1 VLCCAVLLSWAG
13 INEGFRERMTDE
25 PDFLDIAEAARFL
38 SVSETSLRRWTNA
51 GALPCLR
58 VGKRRERR
66 FRRADLLAF
75 AEQQP
80 ARLAHN
86 DAQPAPASTA
96 RPLDDAI
103 TLTRG
108 GHLCALYDSELGRA
122 TLAVRFILEGL
133 QEGSMVY
140 VVASPSAIKQLL
152 VYLEERRPSLQQE
165 LTVGKLVFGD
175 YEKTP
180 RAQIKDFEVQLNKA
194 AAVGTQSFR
203 VFGDVWQMRKK
214 GSAQGFADYEAA
226 YDQFIVRRYPVVTV
240 CAYDVRRF
248 SGVEVLE
255 ALKVHRDTFRYPLE
269 RALA

>member
-1 VLCCAVLLSWAG
+1 
-13 INEGFRERMTDE
+13 MTDE
-25 PDFLDIAEAARFL
+25 TDLLDIAEAARFL
-38 SVSETSLRRWTNA
+38 NVSETSLRRWTNS
-51 GALPCLR
+51 GALQCLR
-58 VGKRRERR
+58 VGRRRERR

-75 AEQQP
+75 TEQQP
-80 ARLAHN
+80 SRWAYADR
-86 DAQPAPASTA
+86 QPAPVSTA
-96 RPLDDAI
+96 RPPDDSI
-103 TLTRG
+103 TATRG

-140 VVASPSAIKQLL
+140 VVASVRATNHLL
-152 VYLEERRPSLQQE
+152 RYLEKKRPSLQQDV
-165 LTVGKLVFGD
+165 TAGKLVFGD

-180 RAQIKDFEVQLNKA
+180 RAQIKDFEGHLNEA
-194 AAVGTQSFR
+194 ASAGTQSFR
-203 VFGDVWQMRKK
+203 VFGDAWQMRKK
-214 GSAQGFADYEAA
+214 GSAQRFAEYEAA

-240 CAYDVRRF
+240 CAFDVRRF

>member
-1 VLCCAVLLSWAG
+1 
-13 INEGFRERMTDE
+13 MTDE
-25 PDFLDIAEAARFL
+25 TDLLDIAEAARFL
-38 SVSETSLRRWTNA
+38 NVSETSLRRWTNS
-51 GALPCLR
+51 GALQCLR
-58 VGKRRERR
+58 VGRRRERR

-75 AEQQP
+75 TEPQP
-80 ARLAHN
+80 SLSARA
-86 DAQPAPASTA
+86 DTQPPTISTA
-96 RPLDDAI
+96 RPLDDTI
-103 TLTRG
+103 TVTRG

-140 VVASPSAIKQLL
+140 VLASVRATNHLL
-152 VYLEERRPSLQQE
+152 RYLERKRPSLQQD
-165 LTVGKLVFGD
+165 LSAGKLEFGD

-180 RAQIKDFEVQLNKA
+180 RAQIRDFEEHLDKA
-194 AAVGTQSFR
+194 ASAGTQSFR

-214 GSAQGFADYEAA
+214 GSAQKFADYEAA

>member
-1 VLCCAVLLSWAG
+1 MK
-13 INEGFRERMTDE
+13 ETTDE
-25 PDFLDIAEAARFL
+25 TDLLDIAEAARFL
-38 SVSETSLRRWTNA
+38 SVSETSLRRWTNS
-51 GALPCLR
+51 GALQCLR
-58 VGKRRERR
+58 VGRRRERR

-75 AEQQP
+75 TEKQP
-80 ARLAHN
+80 ARSPRTR
-86 DAQPAPASTA
+86 DEPARGSTP
-96 RPLDDAI
+96 RPLDDSI
-103 TLTRG
+103 TVTQG

-140 VVASPSAIKQLL
+140 VLASARATNHLL
-152 VYLEERRPSLQQE
+152 GYLKEKRPSLQQD
-165 LTVGKLVFGD
+165 LTAGKLLFGE

-194 AAVGTQSFR
+194 AAAGLQSFR
-203 VFGDVWQMRKK
+203 VFGDAWEMRKK
-214 GSAQGFADYEAA
+214 GSAQRFAEYEAA
-226 YDQFIVRRYPVVTV
+226 YDQFIVRRYPVVTI

-255 ALKVHRDTFRYPLE
+255 ALKLHRDTFRYPLE